1 MTSRQEI
8 RLIEFFFTGTTAPSS
23 VETVGVQPNTAAR
36 FFMILRKLIASR
48 MPSYELNGEVDIDES
63 CFVGMRKGVGV

>member
-1 MTSRQEI
+1 
-8 RLIEFFFTGTTAPSS
+8 
-23 VETVGVQPNTAAR
+23 
-36 FFMILRKLIASR
+36 MILRKLIASR